1 MANDSANPEILAQA
15 EDELRYHESVRRIL
29 RENGVPTNT
38 SQFNFRSFT
47 AEEVSKKNTI
57 MGSKNRKRRTLTLRF
72 N

>member
-47 AEEVSKKNTI
+47 AEEVSKKI
-57 MGSKNRKRRTLTLRF
+57 P
-72 N
+72 